1 MGQVDQ
7 KARRAA
13 VAKAFRGRK
22 VVQRKGHW
30 RIQGEEVTWWIDLRS
45 DSPLPSAALGFE
57 IGAWV
62 PGSGPEPEGGAIDCP
77 LLADVPLGEDP
88 ITETDALID
97 RLTAIGTLADLK
109 GADLPDAYLDAAMR
123 ALLGR

>member
-1 MGQVDQ
+1 MDQ

-22 VVQRKGHW
+22 VALRKGHW
-30 RIQGEEVTWWIDLRS
+30 RIQGKEVTWWIDLRS

-57 IGAWV
+57 VGAWV

-77 LLADVPLGEDP
+77 LLADVPLGDAPAVEA
-88 ITETDALID
+88 EALID
-97 RLTAIGTLADLK
+97 RLEAISTLADLQ
-109 GADLPDAYLDAAMR
+109 GADLPDAHLDASMR